1 MFVTKA
7 EEKISEKTYIIIVF
21 SRLVSSSAN
30 ELSVIDFAGFA
41 AHTNT

>member
-7 EEKISEKTYIIIVF
+7 EEKISEKLTYIIVF
-21 SRLVSSSAN
+21 SRLVSSSEN